1 MKPCNVTIV
10 SNNFNSIQKFFLFFF
25 YNKKINFNTI
35 KKYFQKKKKKK
46 TLTILKSPHVNKT
59 AQEQFEYRIY
69 SKQITIY
76 SSQNFQYL
84 VFLKKINAHLFPDV
98 KIKTKFNMDH
108 SMEKQIEVLNPT
120 NLKMDLFREKNQMN
134 LKLKTKNI
142 IRTFDTYGELLGMK
156 SNKFG

>member
-1 MKPCNVTIV
+1 
-10 SNNFNSIQKFFLFFF
+10 
-25 YNKKINFNTI
+25 
-35 KKYFQKKKKKK
+35 
-46 TLTILKSPHVNKT
+46 VNKT

-98 KIKTKFNMDH
+98 KVKTEFNIDH
-108 SMEKQIEVLNPT
+108 NMGKQIEVLNPT
-120 NLKMDLFREKNQMN
+120 NLKMDLFREKNQGN

-142 IRTFDTYGELLGMK
+142 IKTFDTYGELLGMK
-156 SNKFG
+156 LNKFG

>member
-98 KIKTKFNMDH
+98 KVKTEFNIDH
-108 SMEKQIEVLNPT
+108 NMGKQIEVLNPT
-120 NLKMDLFREKNQMN
+120 NLKMDLFREKNQGN

-142 IRTFDTYGELLGMK
+142 IKTFDTYGELLGMK
-156 SNKFG
+156 LNKFG